1 MNKSFHNIL
10 IDFFNHEECQMSN
23 IDMDIDF
30 PDRKAIFA
38 IILYFIAKEQNLGRL
53 KLECYLLV
61 LNHKCNIDT
70 GENLFHWSL
79 INGRIR
85 NFINIIKFMK
95 DDGFIHDKNGCFRLT
110 KRCISIIQDFSKIPN
125 EIINLL
131 EWVLD
136 KGKKVPSESDL
147 IRIIEYQKELE
158 GYLVSQMKNSIKRGH
173 LYERFIGSQLEKNG
187 CKVEYWGI
195 KCKQKGIGDGGIDLI
210 CRKNTK
216 TLLIQCKNWKKNI
229 PPKDV
234 LQLIGSLVNYSREH
248 SDEIVK
254 GAFFAASFFSANAR
268 KEAKKSGIELFEK
281 RELPDHFPMIKCY
294 TDKNKM
300 RFYYLPMDIRYDE
313 IDLNLSSD
321 DCYCSTVLEAE
332 MKGYKRDCTQIVIK
346 FPKNKKNSKPDD
358 DVIKQL
364 LEAMDA
370 HTKAAVEQ
378 LSS

>member
-1 MNKSFHNIL
+1 MDFETSFPPLCEYLFHAIKGFL
-10 IDFFNHEECQMSN
+10 KHIHTAGTGDTHIPLPTSSKGIAGKHENVGLLQNPVCSLDARQPSLF
-23 IDMDIDF
+23 DID
-30 PDRKAIFA
+30 
-38 IILYFIAKEQNLGRL
+38 KEIDLDFQNM
-53 KLECYLLV
+53 
-61 LNHKCNIDT
+61 
-70 GENLFHWSL
+70 
-79 INGRIR
+79 
-85 NFINIIKFMK
+85 MK
-95 DDGFIHDKNGCFRLT
+95 DDGFIHDENGCFRLT

-136 KGKKVPSESDL
+136 KGKIIPSESDL

-173 LYERFIGSQLEKNG
+173 LYERFIGSQLEKND
-187 CKVEYWGI
+187 CKVEYRGI
-195 KCKQKGIGDGGIDLI
+195 KCKQKGVGDGGIDLI

-234 LQLIGSLVNYSREH
+234 LQLIGSLVNYSKEH

-254 GAFFAASFFSANAR
+254 GAFFAASFFTVNAR

-294 TDKNKM
+294 TDKNKR
-300 RFYYLPMDIRYDE
+300 RFYYLPMDIYYDE
-313 IDLNLSSD
+313 IDLNLSNG
-321 DCYCSTVLEAE
+321 DCYCLTVLEAE
-332 MKGYKRDCTQIVIK
+332 MKGYKRDISMQNIIK
-346 FPKNKKNSKPDD
+346 FPKNRKRTNPSKPDD
-358 DVIKQL
+358 DVIKQC

-370 HTKAAVEQ
+370 HTKAATVNDKNFP
-378 LSS
+378 